1 MHIICV
7 HFSTQSNWH
16 SQDVV
21 WFSLYVGRGV
31 TILVGSTK
39 LDWPKTYNRSTIRW
53 KEILG
58 NQYQLL
64 LAGWGWIDLS
74 NWKYISVLTISYVYF
89 SSAQIKIGRGRH
101 LAMDVLKTER
111 RSPTK
116 PNQSRYKQTKKWIL
130 RARKWESK
138 VIFKSVHSRVTPVG
152 RFNTKQMEFTA
163 IMST

>member
-21 WFSLYVGRGV
+21 WFSLYVGQGV

-64 LAGWGWIDLS
+64 LAGWGWIDLM
-74 NWKYISVLTISYVYF
+74 NWKYIFVLTIFYVHF
-89 SSAQIKIGRGRH
+89 SSAQIKMGEDDILQWMSSRQSADH
-101 LAMDVLKTER
+101 
-111 RSPTK
+111 P
-116 PNQSRYKQTKKWIL
+116 PNQTKADINKLKNGFWGLGSENPKWY
-130 RARKWESK
+130 SK
-138 VIFKSVHSRVTPVG
+138 VYIQG
-152 RFNTKQMEFTA
+152 
-163 IMST
+163 